1 MRLYH
6 GSNTAFC
13 EVDLSLC
20 RPNKDFGQGFY
31 LAPDRIAA
39 ERMAKRTVR
48 RFGGKACLMTFE
60 FDEALLAD
68 VPVKRFQR
76 PSEEWAMFVMAN
88 RRPNVEAADHNR
100 DNRYGM
106 VVGPVAN
113 DDLALLFRQFALP
126 RLSKKKRE
134 TQAML
139 EFPVFLTVMCL
150 FFHYITVLPPRWSCR
165 LFWVGAGQAVANRVA
180 TARARRRPSA
190 RHSAAS

>member
-6 GSNTAFC
+6 GSNTAFR

-48 RFGGKACLMTFE
+48 RFGGKASLMT
-60 FDEALLAD
+60 
-68 VPVKRFQR
+68 
-76 PSEEWAMFVMAN
+76 EWAMFVMAN

-113 DDLALLFRQFALP
+113 DDLALLFRQFALG
-126 RLSKKKRE
+126 LVTVEMLVRE
-134 TQAML
+134 MQFKQLTIQYS
-139 EFPVFLTVMCL
+139 FHTPVAVSALKF
-150 FFHYITVLPPRWSCR
+150 
-165 LFWVGAGQAVANRVA
+165 VGVDDVY
-180 TARARRRPSA
+180 
-190 RHSAAS
+190 

>member
-6 GSNTAFC
+6 GSNMAFRD
-13 EVDLSLC
+13 VDLSVC

-48 RFGGKACLMTFE
+48 RFGGKAYVMTFE
-60 FDEALLAD
+60 FDEAALVD
-68 VPVKRFQR
+68 VPVKRFSL

-88 RRPNVEAADHNR
+88 RRPQVAATDHNR

-113 DDLALLFRQFALP
+113 DDLALLFRQFTLGLVTVEMLVREMQFKQLTIQYSFHTPLALSS
-126 RLSKKKRE
+126 LK
-134 TQAML
+134 
-139 EFPVFLTVMCL
+139 F
-150 FFHYITVLPPRWSCR
+150 
-165 LFWVGAGQAVANRVA
+165 VGVDDVY
-180 TARARRRPSA
+180 
-190 RHSAAS
+190 

>member
-6 GSNTAFC
+6 GSNMAFRD
-13 EVDLSLC
+13 VDLSVC

-48 RFGGKACLMTFE
+48 RFGGKAYLMTYE
-60 FDEALLAD
+60 FDEAALVD
-68 VPVKRFQR
+68 VPVKRFPQ

-88 RRPNVEAADHNR
+88 RRPQGAATDHNR

-113 DDLALLFRQFALP
+113 DDLALLFCYFFFGLVTVEMLVREMQFKQLTIQYSFHTPLAVSAL
-126 RLSKKKRE
+126 K
-134 TQAML
+134 
-139 EFPVFLTVMCL
+139 F
-150 FFHYITVLPPRWSCR
+150 
-165 LFWVGAGQAVANRVA
+165 VGVDDVY
-180 TARARRRPSA
+180 
-190 RHSAAS
+190 